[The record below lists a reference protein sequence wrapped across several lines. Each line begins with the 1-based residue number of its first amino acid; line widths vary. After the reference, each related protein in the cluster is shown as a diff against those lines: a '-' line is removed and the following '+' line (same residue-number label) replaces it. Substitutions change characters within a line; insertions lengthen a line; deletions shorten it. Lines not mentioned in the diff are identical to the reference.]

1 MTKTG
6 LIWTVIVWVA
16 ITIYS
21 YYYVN
26 WFILAFL
33 WFGLS
38 LLFLILTV
46 IQIIKTIKE
55 RTHLTSLRIAK
66 LAAFAVLLFLTVDGR
81 KVNLAIEKVDW
92 LILQSKRNKIVEQV
106 KNEELKPNVSWNGS
120 ICELPFS
127 FPVVSNGG
135 NDISISKNEGSKTTT
150 VTFWVFRNF
159 HGSPSTQFIY
169 TDDLETIS
177 EIEKKI
183 AAAPEYNWK
192 IKDNWYRTYGE
203 LEEDY

>member
-55 RTHLTSLRIAK
+55 RKHLTSLRIAK

-120 ICELPFS
+120 ICELPF
-127 FPVVSNGG
+127 
-135 NDISISKNEGSKTTT
+135 
-150 VTFWVFRNF
+150 
-159 HGSPSTQFIY
+159 
-169 TDDLETIS
+169 
-177 EIEKKI
+177 
-183 AAAPEYNWK
+183 
-192 IKDNWYRTYGE
+192 
-203 LEEDY
+203 